1 MPSPSSDTVIPV
13 QSSAK
18 SRSRRGRSSFTLLSC
33 QGDASR
39 HRRSRRG
46 RQVDRG
52 ARRRA
57 RARLHVPRLGGDVPR
72 RRAGRRPRPGQPAH
86 RLRRRPRAP
95 RRRGRLRGDPHARGL
110 RPRLAPRG
118 RPGGAGRD
126 GRQAAR
132 AARARRLGRRGT
144 RHRHGRRPGRRLQG
158 LADRQPRGARPA
170 PRPAARRGRRAGRAR
185 PQPRSQPD
193 GRRRRRRRGRHDR
206 PDDRRGRRPPRRPGA
221 RMKVA
226 VVGYPNV
233 GKSSLV
239 NRLSGSRTAVVHER
253 SGITRDRNEIPC
265 EWDGRRFTLI
275 DTGGMDFLDPDP
287 ISGSIREQAQAAL
300 ADAQVAV
307 LVVDARGGLRPGDEE
322 LADLLRRWRG
332 GPVIVAANKV
342 DSAPDIPSA
351 AEFYALG
358 LGEPLAVSATQGL
371 GTGDLLDR
379 VVELLPAEEEAADE
393 ADDAVRLAIVGRPNV
408 GKSTLVNRLLGSE
421 RVIVSEVAGT
431 TRDAIDLPLEVDGR
445 RVILV
450 DTAGLRRQAKV
461 QDSVEYYT
469 TLRSQRAVERADV
482 ALVVCDAHD
491 GITSQD
497 MRIAELAMQEG
508 TATALV
514 LNKWDVAAMDESDL
528 DHERARAA
536 QKLRLRPKV
545 LTASA
550 LTGRNVGRVVSEA
563 IALGDRMHNRIPTP
577 QLNRFLSELV
587 QERQPPAKQGH
598 RLKLLYMAQIGTAP
612 PRFAVQVNSRQRVT
626 RDYAY
631 FLENRLRARFG
642 MDGVPLV
649 IDFNERGSGRRAPA
663 AERAGGRAGR
673 VPRYP

>member
-1 MPSPSSDTVIPV
+1 
-13 QSSAK
+13 
-18 SRSRRGRSSFTLLSC
+18 
-33 QGDASR
+33 
-39 HRRSRRG
+39 
-46 RQVDRG
+46 
-52 ARRRA
+52 
-57 RARLHVPRLGGDVPR
+57 
-72 RRAGRRPRPGQPAH
+72 
-86 RLRRRPRAP
+86 
-95 RRRGRLRGDPHARGL
+95 
-110 RPRLAPRG
+110 
-118 RPGGAGRD
+118 
-126 GRQAAR
+126 
-132 AARARRLGRRGT
+132 
-144 RHRHGRRPGRRLQG
+144 
-158 LADRQPRGARPA
+158 
-170 PRPAARRGRRAGRAR
+170 
-185 PQPRSQPD
+185 
-193 GRRRRRRRGRHDR
+193 
-206 PDDRRGRRPPRRPGA
+206 
-221 RMKVA
+221 MKVA

-239 NRLSGSRTAVVHER
+239 NRLTGSRQAVVHER
-253 SGITRDRNEIPC
+253 AGITRDRNEIPC
-265 EWDGRRFTLI
+265 EWNGRTFALI
-275 DTGGMDFLDPDP
+275 DTGGMHFLDPDP

-300 ADAQVAV
+300 ADAQAAV
-307 LVVDARGGLRPGDEE
+307 LVVDARAGLRPGDQE

-332 GPVIVAANKV
+332 GPVAIAANTI
-342 DSAPDIPSA
+342 DSVGDLPLAS
-351 AEFYALG
+351 EFYALG
-358 LGEPLAVSATQGL
+358 LGDPIAVSATQGL
-371 GTGDLLDR
+371 GSGDLLDR
-379 VVELLPAEEEAADE
+379 IVEMLPAAEEEHE
-393 ADDAVRLAIVGRPNV
+393 EDDAIRLAVVGRPNV
-408 GKSTLVNRLLGSE
+408 GKSTLVNRFLGSE

-445 RVILV
+445 RVILI

-497 MRIAELAMQEG
+497 LRIAELAMQEG

-514 LNKWDVAAMDESDL
+514 LNKWDAAAMEEGDL

-550 LTGRNVGRVVSEA
+550 LTGRNVGRVLAEA
-563 IALGDRMHNRIPTP
+563 ITLGDRMHNRIPTP
-577 QLNRFLSELV
+577 ELNRFVSELV
-587 QERQPPAKQGH
+587 RERQPPAKQGH

-612 PRFAVQVNSRQRVT
+612 PRFAVQVNSRTRVT

-631 FLENRLRARFG
+631 FLENRLRSRFG
-642 MDGVPLV
+642 MDGVPLI